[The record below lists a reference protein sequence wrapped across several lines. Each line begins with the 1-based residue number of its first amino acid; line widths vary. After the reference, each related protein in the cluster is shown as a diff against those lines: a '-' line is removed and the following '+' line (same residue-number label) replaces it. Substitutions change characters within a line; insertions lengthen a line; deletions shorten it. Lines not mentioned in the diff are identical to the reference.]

1 MSRYF
6 EDVRYV
12 GCDCDTRIFSHVQ
25 YMVQCYTEYE
35 LSATVFGAVI
45 VSFLNTIWSMEVLAS
60 AFVGPVTTIS
70 TSLSSARTSFVLS
83 WANATVRENPS
94 PLHFDKFSDRMTA
107 DGGCSYRLL
116 PGDACPM

>member
-12 GCDCDTRIFSHVQ
+12 DVTAIRESSHVQ

-45 VSFLNTIWSMEVLAS
+45 VSFLNTIWSMEV
-60 AFVGPVTTIS
+60 
-70 TSLSSARTSFVLS
+70 
-83 WANATVRENPS
+83 
-94 PLHFDKFSDRMTA
+94 
-107 DGGCSYRLL
+107 
-116 PGDACPM
+116 

>member
-6 EDVRYV
+6 EDVRYDV
-12 GCDCDTRIFSHVQ
+12 TAIRESFPTFNTWSNAIP
-25 YMVQCYTEYE
+25 EYE

-83 WANATVRENPS
+83 WANATVRENS
-94 PLHFDKFSDRMTA
+94 VAFAL
-107 DGGCSYRLL
+107 
-116 PGDACPM
+116 